1 MNAEKIDPEMSNIR
15 DILAHA
21 SIVHSED
28 DFDYESSADMKSAWL
43 SYIREMAPF
52 YSDLIGHYFKV
63 VSN

>member
-28 DFDYESSADMKSAWL
+28 DFEYESSADMKSAWL